1 MEINSNSITITDQ
14 TIISYYKEN
23 PNVDI
28 VNMNLILI
36 DIIRKLSSNLSETM
50 NATMNARILSVVSN
64 IDKNISLMKNDF
76 NTKIHETTKEYIENI
91 KIVLSNNSLTI
102 NEKINSIME
111 KTTDNILT
119 KTTLLINDVV
129 PKSNDKI
136 YLQIE
141 GCVKTGV
148 SSIERDTKKI
158 LESVNKEEDQTK
170 IIIQTIETHLY
181 KMITNIQQPIF
192 SFIQSSEERTSSG
205 IQHIKENV
213 QLQHHFQDKLTTEL
227 NDFLNKYK
235 HNASIKGNVSETELY
250 HMLQHIMPFDEI
262 LNVSSETASCDFKVN
277 RKNPNKPSILF
288 ENKDYTRNV
297 TTEEVNK
304 FERDIQTQRTHGIF
318 LSQKTPITYK
328 DNFQIDIIDG
338 LIHVYIPNTEY
349 NTDKLKI
356 AIDMV
361 DNLSNKLETIKNAS
375 NTSEKYSINQ
385 EIMDELAE
393 EYRAFGIQKMNIQES
408 VKLMNKQLLEKLDEL
423 QLPKIKK
430 LLIKFGNI
438 ENDTEFR
445 CSYCNDWSGKNR
457 ASLSAHV
464 RNCKCNP
471 KHKGTE
477 TVLTSV
483 ETNNTVLISPPLKK
497 KNQKGNDKV

>member
-1 MEINSNSITITDQ
+1 V
-14 TIISYYKEN
+14 
-23 PNVDI
+23 PG
-28 VNMNLILI
+28 
-36 DIIRKLSSNLSETM
+36 
-50 NATMNARILSVVSN
+50 AT
-64 IDKNISLMKNDF
+64 
-76 NTKIHETTKEYIENI
+76 
-91 KIVLSNNSLTI
+91 
-102 NEKINSIME
+102 
-111 KTTDNILT
+111 
-119 KTTLLINDVV
+119 
-129 PKSNDKI
+129 
-136 YLQIE
+136 
-141 GCVKTGV
+141 
-148 SSIERDTKKI
+148 
-158 LESVNKEEDQTK
+158 
-170 IIIQTIETHLY
+170 
-181 KMITNIQQPIF
+181 
-192 SFIQSSEERTSSG
+192 
-205 IQHIKENV
+205 
-213 QLQHHFQDKLTTEL
+213 LTTEL

-277 RKNPNKPSILF
+277 RKNQNKPSILF
-288 ENKDYTRNV
+288 ENKDYARNV

-304 FERDIQTQRTHGIF
+304 FERDLQTQRTHGIF

-338 LIHVYIPNTEY
+338 LIHVYIPTAEY

-438 ENDTEFR
+438 ENDAEFR

-471 KHKGTE
+471 KHKVTGTE

-483 ETNNTVLISPPLKK
+483 ETNNTVLISSPLKK